1 MNKFKEDILVEYL
14 KWVDEVTE
22 ECDWKTHFGP
32 EEIVSKVVDIVLDK
46 LGPEGEELENE

>member
-1 MNKFKEDILVEYL
+1 MDKFKEDILKEYL

-32 EEIVSKVVDIVLDK
+32 EEIINILLNIVEKVDQGV
-46 LGPEGEELENE
+46 ENLK